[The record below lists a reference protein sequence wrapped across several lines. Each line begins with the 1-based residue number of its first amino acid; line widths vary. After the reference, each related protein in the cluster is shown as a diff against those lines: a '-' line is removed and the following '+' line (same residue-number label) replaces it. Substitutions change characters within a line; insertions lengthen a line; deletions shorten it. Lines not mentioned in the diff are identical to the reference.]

1 MTKRTAWTLVTLVS
15 VLVALIVVW
24 AAQPEISAALSTY
37 LGDARSKYPGI
48 AGSRIDNCKLCHL
61 STMGGD
67 LRNNYGWEWLWAGG
81 DTAAF
86 ELIESADSDADGY
99 SNIEEITALT
109 YPGDPSDF
117 PVYTPTN
124 TPTPTVP
131 PTDTPTPTN
140 TPTITSTPTDTATA
154 TVTPTR
160 THTPTVTDTP
170 VDTATPTRTHTPTVT
185 NTPVDTAIPTI
196 TPTRTHTPIATHTP
210 TLTTTPIVTATPSE
224 TPTPTPTVPAYTG
237 RVHGVVQLYGR
248 SNHSG
253 AIVSIAGRY
262 AVTDSDGQYAVENV
276 PAGVWSAVASHEGYL
291 AALRSSVVVLLGQ
304 DVLLP
309 HLTLRCGDV
318 NYDCVV
324 DLMDLVI
331 VAVAYDPS
339 GPVSDPR
346 ADLNADGVVNL
357 FDLVLV
363 TTSYGLSCPQS
374 W

>member
-1 MTKRTAWTLVTLVS
+1 
-15 VLVALIVVW
+15 
-24 AAQPEISAALSTY
+24 
-37 LGDARSKYPGI
+37 
-48 AGSRIDNCKLCHL
+48 
-61 STMGGD
+61 
-67 LRNNYGWEWLWAGG
+67 
-81 DTAAF
+81 
-86 ELIESADSDADGY
+86 
-99 SNIEEITALT
+99 
-109 YPGDPSDF
+109 
-117 PVYTPTN
+117 
-124 TPTPTVP
+124 
-131 PTDTPTPTN
+131 
-140 TPTITSTPTDTATA
+140 
-154 TVTPTR
+154 
-160 THTPTVTDTP
+160 
-170 VDTATPTRTHTPTVT
+170 
-185 NTPVDTAIPTI
+185 
-196 TPTRTHTPIATHTP
+196 
-210 TLTTTPIVTATPSE
+210 
-224 TPTPTPTVPAYTG
+224 
-237 RVHGVVQLYGR
+237 VVQLYGR